1 MTADQRPFTPDEER
15 QVRESWRTTGHAL
28 CPRCQVRMRERSIG
42 GGSFGLGYARRREWL
57 LCPSCRGSVL
67 FDAARGTR
75 T

>member
-1 MTADQRPFTPDEER
+1 MSEDQRPFTPEEER
-15 QVRESWRTTGHAL
+15 LVRESWRHSGQAE
-28 CPRCQVRMRERSIG
+28 CPRCHVRMRERSIG
-42 GGSFGLGYARRREWL
+42 GGSFGLGYARKREWL